1 MNKNTFNKIKPLI
14 IIALTILI
22 PILLADTISIKIK
35 SFFYAFSLSMKT
47 VLVFVLPFIIFS
59 FIFSCLLKL
68 KQGAFSYVILLIGF
82 IFMSNFIALHLGYL
96 SMHIG
101 MHFISFSSKTLSIT
115 SPLEPYWLFQLK
127 PFISNDLALIIGFT
141 GGLYFSRHPNEM
153 VEQVGA
159 KLNKLANAFL
169 KNIFI
174 PVLPLF
180 ILGFIFKL
188 ENDQIIQKSLSV
200 YGPILLLILITQWS
214 LILFWYN
221 VAGKFK
227 PARVLTYLR
236 NVLPA
241 TLTGITTISS
251 AASMPVLLE
260 ATKKNMNNSE
270 QAEII
275 IPTII
280 NVHTIGSA
288 IGLTILALA
297 TMISF
302 NMPLPSYQTFVIFAF
317 FTALAKYA
325 VAAVPG
331 GVIIVMAPILEAYL
345 GFNNEMIG
353 LITAVYLI
361 LDPFGTAANV
371 TGNGAFPLIFSRFYK
386 WFKRE
391 ASS

>member
-1 MNKNTFNKIKPLI
+1 
-14 IIALTILI
+14 
-22 PILLADTISIKIK
+22 
-35 SFFYAFSLSMKT
+35 
-47 VLVFVLPFIIFS
+47 
-59 FIFSCLLKL
+59 
-68 KQGAFSYVILLIGF
+68 
-82 IFMSNFIALHLGYL
+82 
-96 SMHIG
+96 
-101 MHFISFSSKTLSIT
+101 
-115 SPLEPYWLFQLK
+115 
-127 PFISNDLALIIGFT
+127 
-141 GGLYFSRHPNEM
+141 
-153 VEQVGA
+153 
-159 KLNKLANAFL
+159 
-169 KNIFI
+169 
-174 PVLPLF
+174 
-180 ILGFIFKL
+180 
-188 ENDQIIQKSLSV
+188 
-200 YGPILLLILITQWS
+200 
-214 LILFWYN
+214 
-221 VAGKFK
+221 
-227 PARVLTYLR
+227 
-236 NVLPA
+236 
-241 TLTGITTISS
+241 
-251 AASMPVLLE
+251 
-260 ATKKNMNNSE
+260 MNNSE